1 LDYGKNQWKDPNT
14 SQTPQ
19 LAAIQAEGINAKGV
33 YPGMAEKDDALTES
47 LGAPEV
53 TEEIVVE
60 RLYTI
65 PLGKAYN
72 AIRKKRAKR
81 AVNLVKAFIIRHMK
95 MEDET
100 DLSLDNTLNEYLWK
114 QGIEK
119 PPRRVRVR
127 ATKDR
132 DGLVKVFLVEG

>member
-1 LDYGKNQWKDPNT
+1 
-14 SQTPQ
+14 
-19 LAAIQAEGINAKGV
+19 
-33 YPGMAEKDDALTES
+33 MAEKDESITDALK
-47 LGAPEV
+47 APEV

-65 PLGKAYN
+65 PLGKAYE

-81 AVNLVKAFIIRHMK
+81 AVTMVKNFIARHMK
-95 MEDET
+95 VEDEEYLT
-100 DLSLDNTLNEYLWK
+100 IDSALNEYLWTR
-114 QGIEK
+114 GIEK

-132 DGLVKVFLVEG
+132 DGFVKVFLIEGQ

>member
-1 LDYGKNQWKDPNT
+1 MT
-14 SQTPQ
+14 
-19 LAAIQAEGINAKGV
+19 
-33 YPGMAEKDDALTES
+33 EKDDAVAES
-47 LGAPEV
+47 LGVPEV

-65 PLGKAYN
+65 PLGKAYQ
-72 AIRKKRAKR
+72 AVRKRRSKR

-95 MEDET
+95 VDDEA
-100 DLSLDNTLNEYLWK
+100 DLSIDPTLNEYLWTR
-114 QGIEK
+114 GIEK

>member
-1 LDYGKNQWKDPNT
+1 
-14 SQTPQ
+14 
-19 LAAIQAEGINAKGV
+19 
-33 YPGMAEKDDALTES
+33 MAEKDESVSDAIE
-47 LGAPEV
+47 APEV

-65 PLGKAYN
+65 PLGKAYE

-81 AVNLVKAFIIRHMK
+81 AVTMVKTFIRRHMK
-95 MEDET
+95 VEAEDLAI
-100 DLSLDNTLNEYLWK
+100 DPALNEYLWTR
-114 QGIEK
+114 GIEK

-132 DGLVKVFLVEG
+132 DGFVKVFLIEGQ

>member
-1 LDYGKNQWKDPNT
+1 
-14 SQTPQ
+14 
-19 LAAIQAEGINAKGV
+19 
-33 YPGMAEKDDALTES
+33 MAEKDDALTTALE
-47 LGAPEV
+47 APEV
-53 TEEIVVE
+53 AEEIVVE

-95 MEDET
+95 MEDEA
-100 DLSLDNTLNEYLWK
+100 DLSLDTALNEYLWAR
-114 QGIEK
+114 GIEK

-132 DGLVKVFLVEG
+132 DGLVKVFLVES

>member
-1 LDYGKNQWKDPNT
+1 
-14 SQTPQ
+14 
-19 LAAIQAEGINAKGV
+19 
-33 YPGMAEKDDALTES
+33 MAEKDDALNES
-47 LGAPEV
+47 LGVPEV

-65 PLGKAYN
+65 PLGKAYD
-72 AIRKKRAKR
+72 AVRKKRAKR
-81 AVNLVKAFIIRHMK
+81 AVNLIKAFIIRHMK
-95 MEDET
+95 VEDKA
-100 DLSLDNTLNEYLWK
+100 DLSIDTALNEYLWTS
-114 QGIEK
+114 GIEK

>member
-1 LDYGKNQWKDPNT
+1 
-14 SQTPQ
+14 
-19 LAAIQAEGINAKGV
+19 
-33 YPGMAEKDDALTES
+33 MAEKDDAIVEPI
-47 LGAPEV
+47 GVPEV

-72 AIRKKRAKR
+72 AVRKKRAKR
-81 AVNLVKAFIIRHMK
+81 AVNMVRAFIIRHMK
-95 MEDET
+95 LENEEE
-100 DLSLDNTLNEYLWK
+100 LSIDPGLNEYLWTR
-114 QGIEK
+114 GIEK

-132 DGLVKVFLVEG
+132 DGFVKVFLVEGK

>member
-1 LDYGKNQWKDPNT
+1 MT
-14 SQTPQ
+14 
-19 LAAIQAEGINAKGV
+19 
-33 YPGMAEKDDALTES
+33 EKDDAVAES
-47 LGAPEV
+47 LGVPEV

-65 PLGKAYN
+65 PLGKAYQ
-72 AIRKKRAKR
+72 AVRKRRAKR

-95 MEDET
+95 VEDEA
-100 DLSLDNTLNEYLWK
+100 DLSIDTSLNEYLWTR
-114 QGIEK
+114 GIEK

-132 DGLVKVFLVEG
+132 DGFVKVFLVEG

>member
-1 LDYGKNQWKDPNT
+1 MT
-14 SQTPQ
+14 
-19 LAAIQAEGINAKGV
+19 E
-33 YPGMAEKDDALTES
+33 EDDAVTDALE
-47 LGAPEV
+47 APEV

-81 AVNLVKAFIIRHMK
+81 AVNMVKAFITRHMK
-95 MEDET
+95 VEEEDG
-100 DLSLDNTLNEYLWK
+100 LSIDPVLNQYLWER
-114 QGIEK
+114 GIEK

-132 DGLVKVFLVEG
+132 DGFVKVFLVEGQ

>member
-1 LDYGKNQWKDPNT
+1 MSEED
-14 SQTPQ
+14 
-19 LAAIQAEGINAKGV
+19 NAV
-33 YPGMAEKDDALTES
+33 TES
-47 LGAPEV
+47 LGVPEV
-53 TEEIVVE
+53 AEEIVVE

-65 PLGKAYN
+65 PLGKAYE
-72 AIRKKRAKR
+72 AVRKRRAKR

-95 MEDET
+95 LDGEA
-100 DLSLDNTLNEYLWK
+100 DLSIDTALNEYLWTR
-114 QGIEK
+114 GIEK

>member
-1 LDYGKNQWKDPNT
+1 
-14 SQTPQ
+14 
-19 LAAIQAEGINAKGV
+19 
-33 YPGMAEKDDALTES
+33 MAEEDDAVADALEV
-47 LGAPEV
+47 PEV

-72 AIRKKRAKR
+72 AIRKKRARR
-81 AVNLVKAFIIRHMK
+81 AVNMVKNFIIRHMK
-95 MEDET
+95 MEEDEE
-100 DLSLDNTLNEYLWK
+100 LSIDPGLNEFLWAR
-114 QGIEK
+114 GIEK

-132 DGLVKVFLVEG
+132 DGFVKVFLIEGQ

>member
-1 LDYGKNQWKDPNT
+1 MT
-14 SQTPQ
+14 
-19 LAAIQAEGINAKGV
+19 
-33 YPGMAEKDDALTES
+33 EKDDALTES
-47 LGAPEV
+47 LGVPEV
-53 TEEIVVE
+53 AEEIVVE

-65 PLGKAYN
+65 PLGKAYD
-72 AIRKKRAKR
+72 AVRKKRAKR

-95 MEDET
+95 VEDKA
-100 DLSLDNTLNEYLWK
+100 DLSIDTDLNEYLWTY
-114 QGIEK
+114 GIEK